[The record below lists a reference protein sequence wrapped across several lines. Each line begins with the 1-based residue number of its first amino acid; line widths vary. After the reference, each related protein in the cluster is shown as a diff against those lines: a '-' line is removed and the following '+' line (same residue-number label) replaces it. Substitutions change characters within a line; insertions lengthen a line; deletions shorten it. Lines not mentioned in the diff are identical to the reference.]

1 VGYPVSESLILQ
13 VVYLT
18 PQVDRVVEDTPAYS
32 VGFGMVRRRDGH
44 TTPEASG
51 LVPLFAS

>member
-13 VVYLT
+13 VFYLT

-32 VGFGMVRRRDGH
+32 VGFGMVRRDGH